1 MRMLGQN
8 FMPAAWARS
17 AHTVAGSLPDWMSPR
32 TLTDQ
37 RRKFWLSNSSS
48 AVSKPYTS
56 PIFVSWQKNDPS
68 ETQPM
73 YTSACVPASESM
85 TRQS

>member
-1 MRMLGQN
+1 
-8 FMPAAWARS
+8 
-17 AHTVAGSLPDWMSPR
+17 MSPR

-56 PIFVSWQKNDPS
+56 PTLVSWQKNDPS

-73 YTSACVPASESM
+73 YTSTCVPASESM